1 MKKEKKQSKR
11 LRDKIKRAEE
21 RTKRWASGMDV
32 KFPEVESPEPK

>member
-11 LRDKIKRAEE
+11 LNNKIRKAEE
-21 RTKRWASGMDV
+21 RTKQWALGMDV